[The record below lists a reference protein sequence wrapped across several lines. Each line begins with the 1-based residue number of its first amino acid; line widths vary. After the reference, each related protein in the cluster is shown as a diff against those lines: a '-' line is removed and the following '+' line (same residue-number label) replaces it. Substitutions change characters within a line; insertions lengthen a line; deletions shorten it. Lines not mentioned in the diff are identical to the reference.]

1 MSEIEL
7 LNCGSASRTMEL
19 LRGKRKI
26 EILCMVRDGPVRLG
40 QLTRLIPSAS
50 KKVLAEN
57 LHNLEVSGIILR
69 RDRSGTVRHVE
80 YDLPDA
86 LRLPMH
92 SLLDQLIS
100 FGEAH
105 QHQVATGFVDGDGYP
120 RSQRD

>member
-7 LNCGSASRTMEL
+7 LNCESASRTMEL
-19 LRGKRKI
+19 LKGKRKI
-26 EILCMVRDGPVRLG
+26 QILCIVRDGPVRLG

-57 LHNLEVSGIILR
+57 LRDLEVSGIVVR

-80 YDLPDA
+80 YDLPAA

-100 FGEAH
+100 FEEAH
-105 QHQVATGFVDGDGYP
+105 RHQVATGSVDGVVD
-120 RSQRD
+120 D